1 MSTAATPY
9 DMLPP
14 YTPALALG
22 PHRADDFWK
31 LPEGEPVE
39 LIRGRLVMSPSPR
52 PSHQMI
58 SMLLS
63 RWLLGIAEQ
72 SGGFALAAPA
82 DVQFADHTI
91 LQPDLLYITKERRS
105 IVRKC
110 IEGAPDL
117 VIEILSDSGARRDR
131 VDKQQLYAEFG
142 VPEYWIVDPREQQID
157 FLVNR
162 NGRFEIQPQLD
173 GKYASPQYAELAF
186 DIAAFWTDVAKL
198 LGDIER

>member
-22 PHRADDFWK
+22 PHRAADFWK
-31 LPEGEPVE
+31 LPEGESVE

-91 LQPDLLYITKERRS
+91 LQPDLLYITKERRA

>member
-1 MSTAATPY
+1 MSAATTPY

-14 YTPALALG
+14 FTPALALG
-22 PHRADDFWK
+22 PHRAADYWK

-58 SMLLS
+58 SAILTEWIMGVA
-63 RWLLGIAEQ
+63 RRT
-72 SGGFALAAPA
+72 GGFALAAPA

-91 LQPDLLYITKERRS
+91 LQPDLFYIAKERRS
-105 IVRKC
+105 IVRDC
-110 IEGAPDL
+110 IHGPPDL

-142 VPEYWIVDPREQQID
+142 VAEYWIVDPREEQID
-157 FLVNR
+157 FLNNR
-162 NGRFEIQPQLD
+162 NGRYEIQPQVD
-173 GKYASPQYAELAF
+173 GQYASPQYPELAF
-186 DIAAFWTDVAKL
+186 DIAKFWGDVAKL
-198 LGDIER
+198 LGDVPR